1 MRGERRRE
9 ARGMRREERSRK
21 EQAEARRLKSEVTK
35 SLQSKNLQPN
45 KMKKTT
51 VIDETNKAILNL
63 IQSNF
68 PISSRPYLVIAD
80 RLGLDEDDVIRRLKK
95 LKKNGII
102 RRIGGNFVPEKLGFV
117 STLCAAVVPE
127 EKMGSFSKTIN
138 RYPGVT
144 HNYLRDGSFN
154 VWFTFIAPSMK
165 EINTNLK
172 HISKETG
179 VKEIINLPATRV
191 FKIRAHFDL

>member
-1 MRGERRRE
+1 
-9 ARGMRREERSRK
+9 
-21 EQAEARRLKSEVTK
+21 
-35 SLQSKNLQPN
+35 
-45 KMKKTT
+45 MKK
-51 VIDETNKAILNL
+51 INNNFSLDETDKAILNK
-63 IQSNF
+63 IQSDF
-68 PISSRPYLVIAD
+68 PITPSPYLSIAEE
-80 RLGLDEDDVIRRLKK
+80 LCLKEDDVIKRLKK
-95 LKKNGII
+95 LKNIGII

-127 EKMGSFSKTIN
+127 EKVESFAKTIN

-165 EINTNLK
+165 EINANLK

-191 FKIRAHFDL
+191 FKIKAHFDL